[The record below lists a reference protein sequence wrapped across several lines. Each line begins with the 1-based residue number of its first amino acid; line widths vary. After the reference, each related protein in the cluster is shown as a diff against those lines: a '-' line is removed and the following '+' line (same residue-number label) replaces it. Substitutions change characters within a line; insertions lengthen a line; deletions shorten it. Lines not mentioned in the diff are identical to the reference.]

1 MLLNR
6 RAPVFDTT
14 LWCLLS
20 LWLFFG
26 SLELAEQLHFVSET
40 VAEDQEHQDLDE
52 EALSQLASG
61 LKPDGPNLGAPGCA
75 SLTAKI
81 AQLPPPISLSILRQ
95 LKRLMLLDPPPLR
108 LHQQLSVYRM

>member
-26 SLELAEQLHFVSET
+26 SLELAEELHFVSET

-61 LKPDGPNLGAPGCA
+61 LKPDGPNLGTPGR
-75 SLTAKI
+75 SSVTAEI
-81 AQLPPPISLSILRQ
+81 AQPVCSISLSTVHQ
-95 LKRLMLLDPPPLR
+95 LERLMLHGPPSLR
-108 LHQQLSVYRM
+108 LHQQLSVYRI

>member
-6 RAPVFDTT
+6 GAPVFGATV
-14 LWCLLS
+14 WCLLS

-26 SLELAEQLHFVSET
+26 CLELAEELHFVSET

-61 LKPDGPNLGAPGCA
+61 LKADSPNLGPPGCA
-75 SLTAKI
+75 SVTAEI
-81 AQLPPPISLSILRQ
+81 AQPPCPISLCTLHQ
-95 LKRLMLLDPPPLR
+95 LTRLMLHDPPSLR
-108 LHQQLSVYRM
+108 LHQQLSVYRI